1 LPQGTRTAEETAR
14 AGEETASAS
23 PGASKSTSDARILR
37 RGVLNGTVLGLLAL
51 LAIVL
56 LNRDDLSGIGRV
68 LTDLPAA
75 LAISAAVHLP
85 QIVLTGLA
93 WRVLI
98 TEGAVP
104 SVAVMTALRWYREA
118 ANALLPAGA
127 LVGQTATARLLARRG
142 VPGRVAGA
150 TATVDLTLEAV
161 SQLFVTL
168 AGFGLLLA
176 RGGDAGEGGG
186 LTGFAIAGLCIGV
199 ASIVAMILLQRR
211 LPLRPLEALLN
222 RLSRRWPAL
231 RPHWI
236 VDFQDAVL
244 RLHEERR
251 ALAAAVLLHSVAW
264 LLGAVEIAGVLA
276 LLGHPV
282 SLTDALIIES
292 LSQAL
297 RNAGFMLP
305 GAIGVQEGAVVAVSA
320 LVGVPPAPALTTALV
335 RRAREVLFGLPGL
348 VAWRRSEVASSA
360 ISSSANATSV
370 KAPSPR
376 MDA

>member
-1 LPQGTRTAEETAR
+1 MPQGTRTAEQSTDTGR
-14 AGEETASAS
+14 DTGEENAPAS
-23 PGASKSTSDARILR
+23 PGASRTVSDARTLR

-85 QIVLTGLA
+85 QIILTGLA

-98 TEGAVP
+98 TEGPVP

-142 VPGRVAGA
+142 VPGRIAGA

-176 RGGDAGEGGG
+176 RGGDAGGGSGGG
-186 LTGFAIAGLCIGV
+186 LTGFAVTGLGIGV
-199 ASIVAMILLQRR
+199 AGIVAMILLQRR

-236 VDFQDAVL
+236 ADFQDAVL

-251 ALAAAVLLHSVAW
+251 ALAAAVLLHSAAW

-348 VAWRRSEVASSA
+348 VAWRRSEVASAASA
-360 ISSSANATSV
+360 SL
-370 KAPSPR
+370 PR

>member
-1 LPQGTRTAEETAR
+1 MLHGTRDSSG
-14 AGEETASAS
+14 AGDQT
-23 PGASKSTSDARILR
+23 GAADARTLR
-37 RGVLNGTVLGLLAL
+37 RGLLNGTVLGILAL

-98 TEGAVP
+98 NVEPRP
-104 SVAVMTALRWYREA
+104 SALAMTALRWYREA

-127 LVGQTATARLLARRG
+127 LVGQAATARLVARQG
-142 VPGRVAGA
+142 VPGNVAGA
-150 TATVDLTLEAV
+150 TATVDLTMEAV

-168 AGFGLLLA
+168 AGFGLLLT
-176 RGGDAGEGGG
+176 RGGGDGEAG
-186 LTGFAIAGLCIGV
+186 LTGFAFAGLGIAAASV
-199 ASIVAMILLQRR
+199 AAMIALQRR

-231 RPHWI
+231 KPTWI
-236 VDFQDAVL
+236 ADFQEAVL
-244 RLHEERR
+244 RLHEDRKS
-251 ALAAAVLLHSVAW
+251 LGAAVLLHSAAW
-264 LLGAVEIAGVLA
+264 MLGALEIAGVLA

-292 LSQAL
+292 LAQVL

-320 LVGVPPAPALTTALV
+320 LVGVPPAPALTMALV

-348 VAWRRSEVASSA
+348 VAWRRSERLSA
-360 ISSSANATSV
+360 V
-370 KAPSPR
+370 KAAS
-376 MDA
+376 

>member
-1 LPQGTRTAEETAR
+1 MPQGTDAARRDGEMRGEASAPR
-14 AGEETASAS
+14 AGGNA
-23 PGASKSTSDARILR
+23 DARTLR
-37 RGVLNGTVLGLLAL
+37 RGLFNGTALGLLAL

-56 LNRDDLSGIGRV
+56 LNRDDLTGIGRV

-93 WRVLI
+93 WRVLV
-98 TEGAVP
+98 TAEPRP
-104 SVAVMTALRWYREA
+104 SIGTVVILRWYREA

-127 LVGQTATARLLARRG
+127 LVGQAATARLLARRG
-142 VPGRVAGA
+142 VPGSVAGA

-176 RGGDAGEGGG
+176 GGPEGGEGGGEGGGGGGG
-186 LTGFAIAGLCIGV
+186 LTGFTLAGLSIAA
-199 ASIVAMILLQRR
+199 ASVVAMVALQRR
-211 LPLRPLEALLN
+211 LPLRPLERLLT

-231 RPHWI
+231 QPHWI
-236 VDFQDAVL
+236 ADFQEAVL

-251 ALAAAVLLHSVAW
+251 ALAAAVLLHSAAW

-282 SLTDALIIES
+282 SLTDALVIES

-320 LVGVPPAPALTTALV
+320 LVGVPPTPALTTALV
-335 RRAREVLFGLPGL
+335 RRTREVLFGLPGL
-348 VAWRRSEVASSA
+348 VAWRRSETASSA
-360 ISSSANATSV
+360 
-370 KAPSPR
+370 R